1 MKKNLLREINN
12 NEGANKDNKKVA
24 VLFGGCSSEYNVSL
38 QSAYSVIKHINRD
51 KYDVV
56 LIGITRDGE
65 WYLFE
70 DNIERIKDDTW
81 QEVCS
86 KKVTI
91 SVSREDHGII
101 IFESDKVE
109 KVRLDAVYPVL
120 HGKNGE
126 DGTIQGLCELAGIP
140 VIGCDMLSSAL
151 CMDKQLAHDVVAK
164 IGVKVPRGIVLE
176 GKIDEENVLEKIKGL
191 KFPLYI
197 KPMRAGSS
205 FGITKVEDI
214 SEVEN
219 AILLALKHDSTVII
233 EENIDGFE
241 VGCAILGNGQD
252 LIIGKVDEIELS
264 DGFFDFTEKYTLKS
278 SKIHIPARIDEEL
291 EERVKLEAIKIY
303 NALKCKNFARVD
315 MFITPNNEI
324 VFNEVNTIPGCTT
337 HSRYPNMLKGI
348 GIEFGDFINKAIGM
362 VIDDES
368 YTR

>member
-1 MKKNLLREINN
+1 MKESSLKETNC
-12 NEGANKDNKKVA
+12 KKRVA

-38 QSAYSVIKHINRD
+38 QSAYSVIEHINRD

-56 LIGITRDGE
+56 LIGISRSGQ

-70 DNIERIKDDTW
+70 EHIERIKDDTW

-101 IFESDKVE
+101 IFDRDRVKKV
-109 KVRLDAVYPVL
+109 KLDVVYPVL

-140 VIGCDMLSSAL
+140 VVGCDMLSSAL

-164 IGVKVPRGIVLE
+164 VGVKVPRGVVLD
-176 GKIDEENVLEKIKGL
+176 GNIHEEKALEKIKDL
-191 KFPLYI
+191 NFPLYI

-205 FGITKVEDI
+205 FGISKVQDL
-214 SEVEN
+214 SEVAD
-219 AILLALKHDSTVII
+219 AIILALKHDSTVII
-233 EENIDGFE
+233 EENIEGFE

-278 SKIHIPARIDEEL
+278 SKIHMPARIDKEL
-291 EERVKLEAIKIY
+291 EERVKAEAIKIY
-303 NALKCKNFARVD
+303 NTLKCKNFARVD

-324 VFNEVNTIPGCTT
+324 VFNEVNTIPGCTA

-348 GIEFGDFINKAIGM
+348 GIEFAEFIDKAIGM
-362 VIDDES
+362 VIGVES
-368 YTR
+368 NTWKEQII